1 MNGVRLVT
9 HQWRYDQKTFWREP
23 TAVFFT
29 VGLPLIF
36 LFLFV
41 SIFGNDPVD
50 LGNQT
55 IKGST
60 YYVPG
65 LVTLAIV
72 SATTV
77 NLAISVAMARERGL
91 LKRLRATPMPP
102 WVYMAGRVMTATV
115 VSLFM
120 TVLVT
125 ALGAVVY
132 GVEIPTST
140 IPGLV
145 ITVIVG
151 TAALCCLGFA
161 LTAAIPSEN
170 AAPAVA
176 NAVVLPLYFISG
188 IFVPTDQIPKA
199 MQTVAGIF
207 PVKHLFEA
215 LLAIYNPATTGS
227 GIRLGD
233 LAVLATWGVIG
244 LLVAARTFRWS
255 PR

>member
-1 MNGVRLVT
+1 MNGLALLI

-23 TAVFFT
+23 TSVFFT
-29 VGLPLIF
+29 VALPLIF

-41 SIFGNDPVD
+41 SIFGNNPVNV
-50 LGNQT
+50 GGET

-65 LVTLAIV
+65 LVSLALV
-72 SATTV
+72 SATTA
-77 NLAISVAMARERGL
+77 NLAISVAIAREKGL

-102 WVYMAGRVMTATV
+102 WVYMVGRVMTATV
-115 VSLFM
+115 VSILM
-120 TVLVT
+120 TALVT
-125 ALGAVVY
+125 LIGALVY
-132 GVEIPTST
+132 GVEIPTSKL
-140 IPGLV
+140 PALLV
-145 ITVIVG
+145 TVIVG

-161 LTAAIPSEN
+161 LTGAIPSEN

-176 NAVVLPLYFISG
+176 NAVILPLYFISG
-188 IFVPTDQIPKA
+188 IFIPNDQIPEA

-215 LLAIYNPATTGS
+215 LLAIYNPASPGTGFRWADLGVLTVWGLVGL
-227 GIRLGD
+227 GI
-233 LAVLATWGVIG
+233 
-244 LLVAARTFRWS
+244 AAKTFRWS

>member
-1 MNGVRLVT
+1 MNGARLVL
-9 HQWRYDQKTFWREP
+9 HQWKYDQKTFWREP
-23 TAVFFT
+23 TGVFFT

-41 SIFGNDPVD
+41 SIFGNDDVD
-50 LGNQT
+50 LGT
-55 IKGST
+55 ETVKGST

-77 NLAISVAMARERGL
+77 NLAISVAIAREKGL

-102 WVYMAGRVMTATV
+102 RVYMAGRVMTATV
-115 VSLFM
+115 ISLLM
-120 TVLVT
+120 TALVT
-125 ALGAVVY
+125 LLGAVVY
-132 GVEIPTST
+132 GVEVPTST
-140 IPGLV
+140 VPALV
-145 ITVIVG
+145 LTVVVG

-176 NAVVLPLYFISG
+176 NAIVLPLYFISG
-188 IFVPTDQIPKA
+188 IFVPTDQIPHA
-199 MQTVAGIF
+199 MQVVAGIF

-215 LLAIYNPATTGS
+215 LLTIYNPATTGS
-227 GIRLGD
+227 GISPD
-233 LAVLATWGVIG
+233 HLAVLLVWGVIG
-244 LLVAARTFRWS
+244 LVVAARTFRWT

>member
-1 MNGVRLVT
+1 MNGIRLVL

-29 VGLPLIF
+29 VGLPIIF

-50 LGNQT
+50 LGT
-55 IKGST
+55 ETVKGST

-102 WVYMAGRVMTATV
+102 WVYMAGRVVTATI

-125 ALGAVVY
+125 LLGAVVY
-132 GVEIPTST
+132 GVEVPTST
-140 IPGLV
+140 IPAL
-145 ITVIVG
+145 ILTVIVG

-199 MQTVAGIF
+199 MQTVASIF

-215 LLAIYNPATTGS
+215 LLTIYNPATTGS
-227 GIRLGD
+227 GLRPAD
-233 LAVLATWGVIG
+233 LAVLAVWGVVG
-244 LLVAARTFRWS
+244 LLVAAKTFRWS